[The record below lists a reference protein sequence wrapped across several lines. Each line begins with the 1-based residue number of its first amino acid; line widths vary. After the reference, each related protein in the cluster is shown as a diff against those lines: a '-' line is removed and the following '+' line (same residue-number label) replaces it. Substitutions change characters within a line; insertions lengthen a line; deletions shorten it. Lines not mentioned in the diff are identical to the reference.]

1 MKDLFYKMITSGSG
15 VSSKRLVGAV
25 CYLILT
31 ISLVV
36 LLFVNPDFSGLENIF
51 ITMIITTASL
61 LGITTIENI
70 SKIGKKNPEDN
81 KN

>member
-15 VSSKRLVGAV
+15 VSSKRLIGAV

-31 ISLVV
+31 ISLVI

-70 SKIGKKNPEDN
+70 SKIGKKNPENN
-81 KN
+81 KE

>member
-70 SKIGKKNPEDN
+70 SKIDKKNPEDN

>member
-70 SKIGKKNPEDN
+70 SKIGKKNPEN

>member
-1 MKDLFYKMITSGSG
+1 MKDLLYKMITSGSG
-15 VSSKRLVGAV
+15 VSSKRLIGAV

-36 LLFVNPDFSGLENIF
+36 LLFIRQSRFSGLENIF

-70 SKIGKKNPEDN
+70 SKIGKKNPE
-81 KN
+81 

>member
-1 MKDLFYKMITSGSG
+1 MKDLLYKMITSGSG

-70 SKIGKKNPEDN
+70 SKIGKKNPENN
-81 KN
+81 KE

>member
-1 MKDLFYKMITSGSG
+1 MKDLLYKMITSGSG

-36 LLFVNPDFSGLENIF
+36 LLFINPDFSGLENIF

-70 SKIGKKNPEDN
+70 SKIGKKNPENN
-81 KN
+81 KE

>member
-1 MKDLFYKMITSGSG
+1 MKDLLYKMITSGSG

-25 CYLILT
+25 CYLMLT